1 MHQLVNY
8 NRNCVDMW
16 CLKNAG
22 IDVDSI
28 GQCMVVK
35 METQKRIDGA
45 VTFVILY
52 ETYRRYRTEYKQM
65 LNNNT

>member
-1 MHQLVNY
+1 
-8 NRNCVDMW
+8 MW